1 MTTKRWEHFPHGADV
16 GVRGIGASLEEAFES
31 AAEALIAVV
40 VDPGNVTPLE
50 RVTIRCEAPDDALLL
65 VDWLNALVYEMA
77 TRRMLFSRFD
87 VHIGDGKRL
96 EASAWGETLDPSRHE
111 TGVEVKGATYT
122 SLRVEQQPDGTWL
135 AQCIVD
141 V

>member
-1 MTTKRWEHFPHGADV
+1 MNTRRWEHFPHGADI
-16 GVRGIGASLEEAFES
+16 GVRGIGASLEEAFE
-31 AAEALIAVV
+31 AGAEALTAVI
-40 VDPGNVTPLE
+40 VDPADVVPVDE
-50 RVTIRCEAPDDALLL
+50 VTICCEAPDDALLF

-77 TRRMLFSRFD
+77 TRRMLFCRFH
-87 VHIGDGKRL
+87 VRIREGKRL
-96 EASAWGETLDPSRHE
+96 EATAWGEALDPSRHE